1 MLPPETHASWLKA
14 HRVPLRNGFHPPPL
28 LHADLLL
35 VPQAEWLL
43 RAQEGLERGRDI
55 SLLERLEAG
64 LEAGVR

>member
-1 MLPPETHASWLKA
+1 MPLLLPLVLPPETHASWLKA
-14 HRVPLRNGFHPPPL
+14 HR
-28 LHADLLL
+28 
-35 VPQAEWLL
+35 AEWLL

>member
-1 MLPPETHASWLKA
+1 MRPLLLPLVLPPETHASWLK
-14 HRVPLRNGFHPPPL
+14 
-28 LHADLLL
+28 
-35 VPQAEWLL
+35 AEWLL